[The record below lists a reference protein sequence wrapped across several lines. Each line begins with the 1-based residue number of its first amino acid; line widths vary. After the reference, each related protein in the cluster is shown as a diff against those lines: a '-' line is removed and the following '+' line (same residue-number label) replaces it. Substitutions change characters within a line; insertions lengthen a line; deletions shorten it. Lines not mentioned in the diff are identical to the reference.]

1 MGKVKASKPR
11 IKSALKL
18 SFLALY
24 SLAGTFLILSNRQ
37 TTVEK
42 NHLIQIDID
51 PSEELGAFPIPV
63 PTIKYG
69 FAIDTFQVLS
79 RTIQRNDFLA
89 DILLDQQIEYPV
101 IDQLVK
107 NSEGIFD
114 IKNLRVGNDYVLL
127 TKDSLSAPEYLVYEP
142 SVYEYVVFEL
152 KDSLRVTRV
161 ERPVSTKVNT
171 AEGTIESSLW
181 NTMID
186 NGLSFELAAE
196 MENALQWSIDFHRI
210 QKGDEFKLVFEEK
223 YIEGE
228 AVGIGR
234 LEAAYFKNYDKEF
247 YAIFFEGE
255 EEHAYY
261 DLEGKPMKRAFL
273 KSPIK
278 KFSRISSYFNLN
290 RFHPV
295 LRRRRP
301 HLGTD
306 YAAPY
311 GTPIQ
316 AVGNGVVTKASYTKG
331 NGNFVKIR
339 HDKTY
344 ETQYLHMQKFA
355 KGIRPGVHVQQ
366 GDIIGYVGATGLAT
380 GPHVCFR
387 FWKDGRQINHLRLSF
402 PAKDP
407 LPVAEL
413 PAFFEVR
420 DDYLKKMKID
430 PGKVVTEETEAA
442 P

>member
-1 MGKVKASKPR
+1 MGKVNANKPR
-11 IKSALKL
+11 IKSVLKVL
-18 SFLALY
+18 FIALY

-37 TTVEK
+37 SVARA
-42 NHLIQIDID
+42 HPPIQIDID
-51 PSEELGAFPIPV
+51 PSEELDAFPIPV
-63 PTIKYG
+63 PTMKYG
-69 FAIDTFQVLS
+69 FAIDTFQVLT
-79 RTIQRNDFLA
+79 RKIRRNDFLA
-89 DILLDQQIEYPV
+89 DILLGQQIEYPV

-107 NSEGIFD
+107 NSEGVFD
-114 IKNLRVGNDYVLL
+114 IKNLRAGREYTLL
-127 TKDSLSAPEYLVYEP
+127 TKDSLAPPQYLVYEP
-142 SVYEYVVFEL
+142 SVYEYVIFEL
-152 KDSLRVTRV
+152 TDSLRVTKV
-161 ERPVSTKVNT
+161 ERPVSTAINT
-171 AEGTIESSLW
+171 AEGTIETSLW

-223 YIEGE
+223 FVEGE

-247 YAIFFEGE
+247 YAIFFEGKE
-255 EEHAYY
+255 EDAYY
-261 DLEGKPMKRAFL
+261 DLEGQPMKRAFL

-278 KFSRISSYFNLN
+278 KFSRISSYYNLN

-331 NGNFVKIR
+331 NGNYVKIR

-355 KGIRPGVHVQQ
+355 RGIRSGVHVQQ
-366 GDIIGYVGATGLAT
+366 GDIIGYVGSTGLAT

-407 LPVAEL
+407 LPVDEL

-420 DDYLKKMKID
+420 DDYLRKMKID
-430 PGKVVTEETEAA
+430 PAKLAEETEAA